1 MTRFLLAPV
10 LVAIPFLSTSVAEGE
25 EAGTSVSKPAP
36 VKPIE
41 LGEIQN
47 LHQCGNLLM
56 ASQPTPADFLLLKQ
70 RGVQCIVNYRTDGEV
85 TWDEKSAAESH
96 GIEYISI
103 PYGTIDSLTDE
114 VFEKSRELLRK
125 HKGKPLFLHCG
136 AATRVAAVW
145 LAYRVLDENVP
156 LDTAVSEAEGVGLRS
171 KALRAR
177 SLEYIKS
184 QQK

>member
-1 MTRFLLAPV
+1 MIRFLLASA
-10 LVAIPFLSTSVAEGE
+10 LVAIPFLSTSVAMGE
-25 EAGTSVSKPAP
+25 ETGTSASKPAP
-36 VKPIE
+36 VQPIE

-47 LHQCGNLLM
+47 LHRCGNLFM
-56 ASQPTPADFLLLKQ
+56 AGQPTPADFLLLKQ
-70 RGVQCIVNYRTDGEV
+70 QGVKCIVNYRTDGEV
-85 TWDEKSAAESH
+85 NWDEKSAAESH

-103 PYGTIDSLTDE
+103 PYGTIDSLTDD

-125 HKGKPLFLHCG
+125 QKGQPLFLHCG

-145 LAYRVLDENVP
+145 LAFRVLDENVP
-156 LDTAVSEAEGVGLRS
+156 LDTAVAEAERVGLKS